1 MIYIYKADLIR
12 VVDGDTVDLVIDLGF
27 DTFRHERFRL
37 YGVDA
42 PEMNTEAGKE
52 AKAWLIG
59 VLGPYGAIYV
69 QTVQLETKAKR
80 DKYGRF
86 LAVLYDELPKSLRE
100 IVNGQKILVDPLRF
114 APGEVASA
122 SINAKMVVEGHA
134 KERYW

>member
-1 MIYIYKADLIR
+1 MNYIYKAELVR

-37 YGVDA
+37 YGIDA
-42 PEMNTEAGKE
+42 PEMRTEAGKA
-52 AKAWLIG
+52 AKAWLWEA
-59 VLGPYGAIYV
+59 LQPLDAIYA

-86 LAVLYDELPKSLRE
+86 LAVLYDDLSTLVPIMRE
-100 IVNGQKILVDPLRF
+100 PIHP
-114 APGEVASA
+114 A
-122 SINAKMVVEGHA
+122 SINSQMIEAGRA

>member
-1 MIYIYKADLIR
+1 MIYIYKASLIR

-37 YGVDA
+37 YGIDA
-42 PEMNTEAGKE
+42 PELNTEAGKE
-52 AKAWLIG
+52 AKAWLSEA
-59 VLGPYGAIYV
+59 LQPLETIYV
-69 QTVQLETKAKR
+69 QTLQHKTKAKR

-86 LAVLYDELPKSLRE
+86 LAVLYSELPTLVPIMRE
-100 IVNGQKILVDPLRF
+100 PIHP
-114 APGEVASA
+114 S